1 MNSSMIGKIEK
12 ARRYAEE
19 PGRAQIQELNVKFQG
34 EHDTYNVSYHDSQW
48 SCDCHSFTALQ
59 AGTCSH
65 IMAMERL
72 LGQMIPGEMLAAA
85 S

>member
-19 PGRAQIQELNVKFQG
+19 PERARIQHLEVKFQG
-34 EHDTYNVSYHDSQW
+34 EHDLYHVGYHEGTW
-48 SCDCHSFTALQ
+48 TCDCHSFSALH

-72 LGQMIPGEMLAAA
+72 LGQMIPGELMAEAK
-85 S
+85 

>member
-1 MNSSMIGKIEK
+1 MIGKIEK

-19 PGRAQIQELNVKFQG
+19 PERALIQQLTVKFQG
-34 EHDTYNVSYHDSQW
+34 EHDTYHVSFNDGEW
-48 SCDCHSFTALQ
+48 TCDCHSFSALH
-59 AGTCSH
+59 GTCSH

-72 LGQMIPGEMLAAA
+72 LSGLSLAETANAA